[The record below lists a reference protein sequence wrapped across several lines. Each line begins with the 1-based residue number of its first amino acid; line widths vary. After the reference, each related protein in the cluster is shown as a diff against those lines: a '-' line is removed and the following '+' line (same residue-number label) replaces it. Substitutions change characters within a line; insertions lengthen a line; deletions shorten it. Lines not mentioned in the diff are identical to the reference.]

1 MDKQVIIA
9 IGREFCS
16 EGSDVGMKLAER
28 LGIQYYD
35 RNLLDEFAD
44 QNDLNAEELQK
55 YDEKPKFKFMSRTV
69 RGYSNNPME
78 NIMDI
83 QSALL
88 KSKAVDEDSFVIVGR
103 CADEILKEFDCLITV
118 FISSNHD
125 VRIKHT
131 MEKFHV
137 SEKEA
142 EKLLIRHDKYRRS
155 YHDHFSKN
163 KWGEAGTYDICINA
177 SKLGVDATVD
187 ALAAYVERRLGL
199 EK

>member
-16 EGSDVGMKLAER
+16 EGSDVGQKLAER

-55 YDEKPKFKFMSRTV
+55 YDEKPKFKFFSRTV

-78 NIMDI
+78 NIAEI
-83 QSALL
+83 QGALL
-88 KSKAVDEDSFVIVGR
+88 KSKAIDEDSFVIVGR
-103 CADEILKEFDCLITV
+103 CAEETLKDFDCLISV
-118 FISSNHD
+118 FITSD
-125 VRIKHT
+125 PEVRIKHV
-131 MEKFHV
+131 MEKFKV

-142 EKLLIRHDKYRRS
+142 VKMMNRHDKYRKS
-155 YHDHFSKN
+155 YHDYFASK
-163 KWGEAGTYDICINA
+163 KWGEASTYDICINA
-177 SKLGVDATVD
+177 SKLGVEATVD
-187 ALAAYVERRLGL
+187 ALVAYVERRLSL
-199 EK
+199 

>member
-16 EGSDVGMKLAER
+16 EGSDVGQKLAER

-44 QNDLNAEELQK
+44 QNDLNSAELQK
-55 YDEKPKFKFMSRTV
+55 YDETPKFKFMSRTV

-78 NIMDI
+78 NIMEI

-88 KSKAVDEDSFVIVGR
+88 KSKAIDEDSFVIVGR
-103 CADEILKEFDCLITV
+103 CAEEILKDFDCLISV
-118 FISSNHD
+118 FISSDHD
-125 VRIKHT
+125 VRLKHT
-131 MEKFHV
+131 MEKFGLN
-137 SEKEA
+137 EKDA
-142 EKLLIRHDKYRRS
+142 EKKLQRHDKYRRA
-155 YHDHFSKN
+155 YHDHFAKK

-177 SKLGVDATVD
+177 SKLGVEATVD
-187 ALAAYVERRLGL
+187 ALVAYVERRVSLM
-199 EK
+199 K

>member
-1 MDKQVIIA
+1 MNKQVIIA

-16 EGSDVGMKLAER
+16 EGSDVGQKLAER

-44 QNDLNAEELQK
+44 QNDLNSAELHK
-55 YDEKPKFKFMSRTV
+55 YDEKPKRAFFSRTV
-69 RGYSNNPME
+69 RGYSNNPIE

-88 KSKAVDEDSFVIVGR
+88 KSKAIDEDSFVIVGR
-103 CADEILKEFDCLITV
+103 CADEVLKDFDCLITA

-131 MEKFHV
+131 MEKFGLN
-137 SEKEA
+137 EKEA
-142 EKLLIRHDKYRRS
+142 EKKLQRHDRYRKA
-155 YHDHFSKN
+155 YHDHFSKK
-163 KWGEAGTYDICINA
+163 KWGEASTYDICINA
-177 SKLGVDATVD
+177 SKLGVEATVD
-187 ALAAYVERRLGL
+187 ALEAYVRRRLG
-199 EK
+199 EN

>member
-9 IGREFCS
+9 IGREFGS
-16 EGSDVGMKLAER
+16 EGSDVGQMLAER

-78 NIMDI
+78 NIAEI

-88 KSKAVDEDSFVIVGR
+88 RSKAIDEDSFVIVGR
-103 CADEILKEFDCLITV
+103 CAEETLKDFDCLISV

-125 VRIKHT
+125 VRIKHV
-131 MEKFHV
+131 MEKFNV

-142 EKLLIRHDKYRRS
+142 EKLLVRHDKYRRS
-155 YHDHFSKN
+155 YHDHFSSK
-163 KWGEAGTYDICINA
+163 KWGEASTYDICINA
-177 SKLGVDATVD
+177 SKLGLEATVD
-187 ALAAYVERRLGL
+187 ALVAYVERRLGD
-199 EK
+199 K